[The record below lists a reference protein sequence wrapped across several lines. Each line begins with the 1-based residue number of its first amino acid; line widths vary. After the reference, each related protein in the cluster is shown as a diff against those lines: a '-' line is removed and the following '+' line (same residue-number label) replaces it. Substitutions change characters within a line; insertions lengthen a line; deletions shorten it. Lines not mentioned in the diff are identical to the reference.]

1 MIRLGV
7 KRVICLGGGEL
18 SCVRSSRVVYAVRVR
33 YKIGKHTNTARFTAG
48 RTTGARESLV
58 SDTLRR
64 QNARLGR
71 HHNPTHV
78 ALETLKAAMLLP
90 HSTCVQGSALAP
102 APWAHTGL
110 HCGTRKRPGLQVC
123 SASGPSGDSRPG
135 SRPLSRTPPSTC
147 PGSRSLSQQSSRVAA
162 SVPGQQSSVGWHLRR
177 SGARARRS
185 RR

>member
-1 MIRLGV
+1 MRSPLACGV
-7 KRVICLGGGEL
+7 CGTSTVKDRKTHKHSPVHRWPHAQARAAL
-18 SCVRSSRVVYAVRVR
+18 SPTHS
-33 YKIGKHTNTARFTAG
+33 
-48 RTTGARESLV
+48 
-58 SDTLRR
+58 LRR

-90 HSTCVQGSALAP
+90 HSTCVQGSALAL

-135 SRPLSRTPPSTC
+135 SRPLSHPSLHMTRITLAV
-147 PGSRSLSQQSSRVAA
+147 PAVLARGGLRARSAVLGRLASQTV
-162 SVPGQQSSVGWHLRR
+162 WR
-177 SGARARRS
+177 SGEAIEEVISWVKFA
-185 RR
+185 